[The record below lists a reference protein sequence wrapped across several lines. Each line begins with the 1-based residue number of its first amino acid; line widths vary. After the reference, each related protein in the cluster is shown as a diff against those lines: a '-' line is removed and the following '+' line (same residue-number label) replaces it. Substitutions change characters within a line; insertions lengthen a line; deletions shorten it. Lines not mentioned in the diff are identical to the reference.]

1 MQVSVNVY
9 QPQQHT
15 CLQSLLAL
23 ANAAAALGPDMRVP
37 DEPDL
42 NHLYAQRSAL
52 DAMIREKQRT
62 AALAKGLEPITP
74 GDIQEVLQIIFQSG
88 IGDTKRGM
96 VQKNA
101 GGMADVYSR
110 ILDYRI
116 TDEIAQA
123 IPKRDELVRV
133 FGDDFSTLAAPLG
146 SKINQAIPRV
156 RRLLDVAAEVL
167 ALRAALKEAEAEIQD
182 CHDQIEYGL
191 GISGPTKSTRGRR
204 SKLDDCEVQE
214 IAFMKQQGLSSQA
227 VLEQVNATRA
237 EFGEPPV
244 GLTAIKVIPALVAK
258 QRISDQ
264 ITTPEP
270 KALSHAGR
278 GVEAQAVISQSAS
291 GAIRMPDLS
300 ETDCLAM
307 AEEAAIREVW
317 GVDEGRGIS
326 FDNIG
331 RHRPS
336 RYEKLYSRQFS
347 AWKEG
352 LNI

>member
-1 MQVSVNVY
+1 MEVLGTAQVH
-9 QPQQHT
+9 QHHT
-15 CLQSLLAL
+15 GLQSLLAL
-23 ANAAAALGPDMRVP
+23 ANEAAALGPDMSVA
-37 DEPDL
+37 DEPGL
-42 NHLYAQRSAL
+42 SQLCAERSAL
-52 DAMIREKQRT
+52 DARIREKQRT
-62 AALAKGLEPITP
+62 AALEKGLEPITP
-74 GDIQEVLQIIFQSG
+74 VDIQGVLHIIFQSS

-101 GGMADVYSR
+101 GDKADVYSR

-123 IPKRDELVRV
+123 IPKRDELVRI
-133 FGDDFSTLAAPLG
+133 FGDAFSTLAAPKG
-146 SKINQAIPRV
+146 VKINQVIPRV
-156 RRLLDVAAEVL
+156 RCMLDVATEVL

-214 IAFMKQQGLSSQA
+214 IAFMKLQGLSNQA
-227 VLEQVNATRA
+227 VLEQVNAIRA
-237 EFGEPPV
+237 QFGEPPV

-278 GVEAQAVISQSAS
+278 GVVAQAIISQNAS
-291 GAIRMPDLS
+291 GAIRMPDLA

-317 GVDEGRGIS
+317 GVDEGRGID

-331 RHRPS
+331 RHKPS
-336 RYEKLYSRQFS
+336 RHEKLYSRQFS